1 MVRIDSGPGRKTS
14 SAAWEG
20 GFKQSISAEQEI
32 SLVVESGH
40 GDVVEV
46 ANG

>member
-1 MVRIDSGPGRKTS
+1 MARIDSGPRWKTS

-20 GFKQSISAEQEI
+20 GFKQSISAEQKI
-32 SLVVESGH
+32 GLVVESGH